1 MHILEVAEEKI
12 DRVSLLPSRLGGW
25 INFFYYSHQISEEDM
40 SALINNNPILQQ
52 AYTKFQQFNQDERLR
67 ALDRAHQQ
75 YLHDLATDI
84 EEAHEKGWK
93 GGEAKKARETAT
105 NLRNMGM
112 SPSDISKA
120 TGLSPE
126 EIEGL

>member
-1 MHILEVAEEKI
+1 
-12 DRVSLLPSRLGGW
+12 
-25 INFFYYSHQISEEDM
+25 M
-40 SALINNNPILQQ
+40 STLINNNPILQQ

-84 EEAHEKGWK
+84 EEAHEKGIAIGVDK
-93 GGEAKKARETAT
+93 GELKKARETAAIMKKKGYSVAET
-105 NLRNMGM
+105 AEL
-112 SPSDISKA
+112 

-126 EIEGL
+126 DIEGL